1 MNPRPTQAEIARRV
15 GVTQATVS
23 LVLGAKEP
31 SSRVGPELR
40 DKIQR
45 CARGLGY
52 RPHAGARLM
61 RGKSADIV
69 GILVRNLAS
78 PFNSTLAQALEQCLA
93 AHGYTVFIGQTHRDP
108 ARLVRY
114 AEDFAHRGADGLVC
128 LDQIVWEQP
137 NLVKK
142 LHATLPSAVFFGTG
156 RARGLCV
163 VDIDRTAAA
172 RMATAHLLGRGCRRI
187 GLATWAAQE
196 GFAAGVEARRAGYR
210 QALAAA
216 GLPYEPA
223 LVFKCAERATPG
235 AMPAE
240 STIQA
245 VLDGVVVPQQVDAVL
260 GYDDF
265 WAARLVRALCR
276 AGRHVPDDVAVAGL
290 GDTFAATLA
299 DPALTT
305 VNYQLEEVATRLVAL
320 LVEQIEKRVVP
331 ATQRV
336 EVVPPV
342 LVRRESA

>member
-1 MNPRPTQAEIARRV
+1 MGTNATQAEIARRV

-23 LVLGAKEP
+23 LVLGTKEP
-31 SSRVGPELR
+31 SSRVGAELR
-40 DKIQR
+40 NKIQR
-45 CARGLGY
+45 VARELGY
-52 RPHAGARLM
+52 RPHTGARLM

-78 PFNSTLAQALEQCLA
+78 PFNSTLAQALEQRLA
-93 AHGYTVFIGQTHRDP
+93 AHGYTVFIGQSHRDS
-108 ARLVRY
+108 AQLLRL

-137 NLVKK
+137 GLVKK
-142 LHATLPSAVFFGTG
+142 LHAALPSAVFFGTG
-156 RARGLCV
+156 RTRGLCV
-163 VDIDRTAAA
+163 VDIDRAAAA
-172 RMATAHLLGRGCRRI
+172 RLATAHLLARGCRRI

-245 VLDGVVVPQQVDAVL
+245 VIEGVLGPQSADAVL
-260 GYDDF
+260 GYDDA
-265 WAARLVRALCR
+265 WAAQLVRALRR
-276 AGRHVPDDVAVAGL
+276 AGRRVPDDVAVTGL

-320 LVEQIEKRVVP
+320 LVEQIEKRTVP
-331 ATQRV
+331 VTQRV
-336 EVVPPV
+336 VVVPPV

>member
-23 LVLGAKEP
+23 LVLGTKEP

-45 CARGLGY
+45 CARELGY
-52 RPHAGARLM
+52 RPHTGARLL

-78 PFNSTLAQALEQCLA
+78 PFNSTLAQALEQRLA

-108 ARLVRY
+108 ARLLRY
-114 AEDFAHRGADGLVC
+114 AEDFAHRGADGLIC
-128 LDQIVWEQP
+128 LDQIIREHP
-137 NLVKK
+137 SLGKK
-142 LHATLPSAVFFGTG
+142 LRATLPAAVFFGDS
-156 RARGLCV
+156 RAPSLCM
-163 VDIDRTAAA
+163 VDVDRVAAA
-172 RMATAHLLGRGCRRI
+172 RMATEHLLGRGCRRI

-210 QALAAA
+210 QALVAA
-216 GLPYEPA
+216 GLPYDPA
-223 LVFKCAERATPG
+223 LVFKCAERAAPG

-245 VLDGVVVPQQVDAVL
+245 VLEGVLGPQRADAVL

-265 WAARLVRALCR
+265 WAARLVRAL
-276 AGRHVPDDVAVAGL
+276 GRSGRQVPEDVAVAGL
-290 GDTFAATLA
+290 GDSDIATLA
-299 DPALTT
+299 TPALTT
-305 VNYQLEEVATRLVAL
+305 VNYRLEQVADSLVGL
-320 LVEQIEKRVVP
+320 LIAQMADRTVPASDRVV
-331 ATQRV
+331 
-336 EVVPPV
+336 VVRPV
-342 LVRRESA
+342 LVIRESA